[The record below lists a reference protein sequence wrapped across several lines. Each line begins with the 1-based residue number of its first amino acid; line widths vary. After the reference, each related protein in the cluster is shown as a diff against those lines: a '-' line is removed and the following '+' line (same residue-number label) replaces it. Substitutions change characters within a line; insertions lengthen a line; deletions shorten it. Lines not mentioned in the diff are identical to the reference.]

1 MKTLTDA
8 APLLPFFFQ
17 DKIEYDS
24 EQLVQKGMDLDG
36 TRVVLNAASKGLT
49 ALDPFDTDSIEN
61 MLRPLAKD
69 LDVKVGQL
77 VGALRVATTGLKVS
91 PPIFETI
98 EALGREQ
105 TVKSIQ
111 DAIDRL

>member
-1 MKTLTDA
+1 
-8 APLLPFFFQ
+8 LL
-17 DKIEYDS
+17 
-24 EQLVQKGMDLDG
+24 
-36 TRVVLNAASKGLT
+36 
-49 ALDPFDTDSIEN
+49 
-61 MLRPLAKD
+61 
-69 LDVKVGQL
+69 
-77 VGALRVATTGLKVS
+77 GALRIATTGLKVS